1 MRILIIFLFVLSMS
15 NFYACE
21 VCGCAATGGSIGA
34 IGSSKGHLVGF
45 NFQGRYFNS
54 SHPALFSDEIERS
67 KETFYTANLIAKI
80 QLSKRWQLF
89 GVVPYHYNKENE
101 QTGEKTETITQGI
114 GDVSI
119 SGRYAIV
126 YQVDSLQSSAFIVQ
140 LGTGVKM
147 PTGRYSK
154 NAHETKNALPGT
166 GSWDIPLLANV
177 YYMRT
182 KWMLQWENSFQLKT
196 QNSVKYQFG
205 NSFQS
210 VVFYNRNFTIGTAQ
224 FSPGIG
230 LQQDLLMKDKIDGSS
245 TSTFNSG
252 HMTSIVP
259 GINLQWKQLFV
270 VLRYNQPIVQHL
282 SKGYTQLK
290 SQFSASLFYTFK

>member
-1 MRILIIFLFVLSMS
+1 MRSLTTFLFVLGMS

-45 NFQGRYFNS
+45 NFQGRHFHS
-54 SHPALFSDEIERS
+54 SHPALFSNEIERS
-67 KETFYTANLIAKI
+67 KETFYTTSLIAKI

-89 GVVPYHYNKENE
+89 GVVPYHYNTEKE
-101 QTGEKTETITQGI
+101 QTGERTETITQGI

-126 YQVDSLQSSAFIVQ
+126 YKVDSLQASAFIVQ
-140 LGTGVKM
+140 LGAGVKM
-147 PTGRYSK
+147 PTGNYSK
-154 NAHETKNALPGT
+154 NAHETKNSLPGT
-166 GSWDIPLLANV
+166 GSWDIPLIANA
-177 YYMRT
+177 YLIRS
-182 KWMLQWENSFQLKT
+182 KWMLLWENSIQLKT
-196 QNSVKYQFG
+196 ENNAKYRFG

-210 VVFYNRNFTIGTAQ
+210 VIYYNHSFTIGTLQ

-230 LQQDLLMKDKIDGSS
+230 FQQDFLMKDKIDGSS

-252 HMTSIVP
+252 HMTSLVP

-270 VLRYNQPIVQHL
+270 VLRYNQSIVQNL
-282 SKGYTQLK
+282 SKGYTHLR
-290 SQFSASLFYTFK
+290 SQFSASIFYTFK